1 LPAKENR
8 PSLFGQEKIM
18 SPSKLSRTRRFPH
31 TAQNANRQADPK
43 LTVAALA
50 AGALALGAARVATA
64 QIPIQYL
71 ENTNGTNF
79 GPFTAASPTLQPSP
93 NILNPN
99 EIGPENFLLP
109 GYGTVAVSLTAS
121 NFNPVTSQYTGTLY
135 DSPSE
140 LTRSTAQVTNS
151 GPSQTVSN
159 SGTSYVG
166 TGVPTGNTFT
176 WGTNADNIGI
186 NNLNSFDEQ
195 YTLTFDFL
203 NGAPNLSNLFL
214 VVAGLAYSNGGAG
227 TTASLTSA
235 NDVPSLVGEDHGP
248 YANSPSSTTL
258 LSQTTGGWTY
268 SSIGDGDPVNTGWS
282 LTQFT
287 GAPFTSLNLNVNQV
301 SGDGIGFSVGYVPE
315 PASTGVLFVAAFGLL
330 NRRLRRQRP
339 CLPSS
344 A

>member
-1 LPAKENR
+1 MSAYQSSRRHAFAHSARSAK
-8 PSLFGQEKIM
+8 SLAQRK
-18 SPSKLSRTRRFPH
+18 H
-31 TAQNANRQADPK
+31 T
-43 LTVAALA
+43 LAALT
-50 AGALALGAARVATA
+50 AGALAFGAARAATA
-64 QIPIQYL
+64 QIGINYL
-71 ENTNGTNF
+71 ENTNGTEF
-79 GPFTAASPTLQPSP
+79 GPFTASSPTLQPSP

-140 LTRSTAQVTNS
+140 ETRSTAQVTNS
-151 GPSQTVSN
+151 GTSQTVSN

-186 NNLNSFDEQ
+186 NNLNSFNEQ
-195 YTLTFDFL
+195 YTLGFDFL
-203 NGAPNLSNLFL
+203 NAAPDLSDLYL
-214 VVAGLAYSNGGAG
+214 VVAGLADSNDGGG
-227 TTASLTSA
+227 TTATLTST

-258 LSQTTGGWTY
+258 LSVATGAWTY

-282 LTQFT
+282 LTQFS
-287 GAPFTSLNLNVNQV
+287 GAAFTSLDLNVDQAP
-301 SGDGIGFSVGYVPE
+301 GDGIGFSVGYVPE
-315 PASTGVLFVAAFGLL
+315 PGSAGLLCVAAFGLL
-330 NRRLRRQRP
+330 NRRRRRLRCSP
-339 CLPSS
+339 
-344 A
+344 